1 MLIAIAIADEN
12 LFLPPENFPDNEGE
26 ASMGKLPQ
34 IFTLVR
40 PTGKACPT
48 HPWIP
53 PSELQFAR
61 QQKHE
66 DKICIASNGTV

>member
-40 PTGKACPT
+40 PTGKALSHTSLDPT
-48 HPWIP
+48 
-53 PSELQFAR
+53 L
-61 QQKHE
+61 
-66 DKICIASNGTV
+66 